1 MTMNFQ
7 TCMQSQVFRSSVII
21 VGIASVALV
30 SFAAGVAVGL
40 HKARFSYAW
49 GENYER
55 NFLGGSHGF
64 MPGDMMGK
72 GEGSRGFRNPHGI
85 SGIVLSIE
93 NDSLFLKNRNNN
105 QESSV
110 RITDQTLLM
119 KQQTKIVVSDIQKND
134 IVMVDGKPAEDGV
147 VVADFVRVFDQNEKD
162 DERDSRQPMGR
173 NRGK

>member
-1 MTMNFQ
+1 M
-7 TCMQSQVFRSSVII
+7 V
-21 VGIASVALV
+21 
-30 SFAAGVAVGL
+30 
-40 HKARFSYAW
+40 
-49 GENYER
+49 
-55 NFLGGSHGF
+55 
-64 MPGDMMGK
+64 
-72 GEGSRGFRNPHGI
+72 
-85 SGIVLSIE
+85 
-93 NDSLFLKNRNNN
+93 LKNRNNN

-134 IVMVDGKPAEDGV
+134 IVMVVGKPAEDGV